1 MKISSMKNP
10 SLIGA
15 NIHGVHFFPIGV
27 SEETASAKPKSGEKQ
42 AEVSNPTEKAEHPT
56 TEIN

>member
-1 MKISSMKNP
+1 MKNP

-42 AEVSNPTEKAEHPT
+42 AEGSNPTEKAEHPT
-56 TEIN
+56 TDIN